1 MKLVEPSVEEIK
13 IDDTIDMIAKVARN
27 CYLSTPKEPD
37 EAPFVS
43 RLINNCH
50 FAMVEHKALTFVVN
64 KELYYEI
71 KNINNPFVY
80 MSNKNDVYLVT
91 LSLRPIAE
99 AYARKEFDNPLLVLI
114 SALSQRVKDVFF
126 KDFEVES
133 NENIRILSS
142 EEISNLSY
150 EERKI
155 HQFVTMK
162 IITDRGVS
170 HELVRHRRCSFAQ
183 ESTRYCNYSKNKFNG
198 ELSFIKPIDYEE
210 NKDVYETVFA
220 TIEKGYMDLA
230 SRKVTPDKARAIL
243 PNALKTSIVV
253 TTNLTE
259 WELIFGLRLDF
270 AAHHDMRR
278 VIQLVKN
285 HFVKEGYIEEKIPA

>member
-1 MKLVEPSVEEIK
+1 
-13 IDDTIDMIAKVARN
+13 
-27 CYLSTPKEPD
+27 
-37 EAPFVS
+37 
-43 RLINNCH
+43 
-50 FAMVEHKALTFVVN
+50 
-64 KELYYEI
+64 
-71 KNINNPFVY
+71 

-142 EEISNLSY
+142 EEISKLSY

-253 TTNLTE
+253 TTNLAE

-278 VIQLVKN
+278 VMQLVKN